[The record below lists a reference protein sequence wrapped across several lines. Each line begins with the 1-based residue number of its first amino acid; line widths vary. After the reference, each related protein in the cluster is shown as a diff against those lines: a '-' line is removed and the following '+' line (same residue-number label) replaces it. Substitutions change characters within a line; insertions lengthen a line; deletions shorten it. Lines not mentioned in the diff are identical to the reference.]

1 MLNMKRWLTSILLVI
16 AAVTCVA
23 QDSISAVDRFLVP
36 QGQWS
41 IVIDWNP
48 YTWAWTRLPHRQ
60 LTDTS
65 GFGVFNLGLGTEWT
79 YRDNRSL
86 RLMGHAALIGNN
98 DYSVF
103 ERFNTTPPRRTVSQ
117 VSVDMLHHWYF
128 KRWTVGLGPALEW
141 RWTHYNCDD
150 FDKYISENVD
160 NERLVNK
167 ATATHEKYGPFC
179 FDQTHVS
186 LGLMATV
193 AFRVIPALT
202 LGLGYAPRITCRSKL
217 TYKELDLPGGQS
229 VPQELIKSETGHF
242 DHQLSIVAT
251 WRINLT
257 KHDKK

>member
-1 MLNMKRWLTSILLVI
+1 MRRLLTSILLVI

-23 QDSISAVDRFLVP
+23 QDSMSAVDRFLVP

-41 IVIDWNP
+41 IVVDWNP

-60 LTDTS
+60 LTDAS
-65 GFGVFNLGLGTEWT
+65 GFGIFNLGLGTEWT

-98 DYSVF
+98 NYSVF
-103 ERFNTTPPRRTVSQ
+103 ERFNTKPPRRTVSQ
-117 VSVDMLHHWYF
+117 VSVDLLHHWYF
-128 KRWTVGLGPALEW
+128 KRWTLGLGPTLEW
-141 RWTHYNCDD
+141 RWTHYNCDE

-167 ATATHEKYGPFC
+167 ATATHEKYGPFG

-186 LGLMATV
+186 LGVMVTV
-193 AFRVIPALT
+193 AFRVSPALT
-202 LGLGYAPRITCRSKL
+202 LGLEYAPRITCRSKL

-229 VPQELIKSETGHF
+229 VPQELIKSQTGHF
-242 DHQLSIVAT
+242 DHQLSIEAT

-257 KHDKK
+257 NRAKK